1 VIDSA
6 VVERYSRAI
15 FELGVEQNQLDRVR
29 AEVGRIAS
37 VYEQSL
43 DLRAVLD
50 NPLVDEDRRKLLLSE
65 LGGRLSLGELTQNF
79 VKLLAARRRLR
90 ALPDIA
96 RRLGGLADEKSGIL
110 RARVT
115 SAGPLPEAFYQK
127 LTSELEDATSRKIVL
142 EKSQDP
148 SLIAGVVTRI
158 GDNTIDGSLKGRLDE
173 LERRLLQSQ
182 G

>member
-1 VIDSA
+1 MIDSA
-6 VVERYSRAI
+6 IVERYSRAI
-15 FELGVEQNQLDRVR
+15 FELGAEQNQLEKLR
-29 AEVGRIAS
+29 AELGRIAR
-37 VYEQSL
+37 VYEESV

-50 NPLVDEDRRKLLLSE
+50 NPLVDEDQRKQMFVE
-65 LGGRLSLGELTQNF
+65 LGRRLGLSELTQNF

-96 RRLGGLADEKSGIL
+96 RRLGGLADEKAGIL
-110 RARVT
+110 RASVT
-115 SAGPLPEAFYQK
+115 SAGPLPDAFYQK
-127 LTSELEDATSRKIVL
+127 LTSELEDATRRKVVL

-148 SLIAGVVTRI
+148 SLIAGVITRI

>member
-1 VIDSA
+1 MIDSA

-127 LTSELEDATSRKIVL
+127 LTSELEAATRRKVVL
-142 EKSQDP
+142 EKSQDQ

>member
-15 FELGVEQNQLDRVR
+15 FELGVEQNQLERVR

-37 VYEQSL
+37 AYEQSR

-50 NPLVDEDRRKLLLSE
+50 NPLVDEDRRKQLLSE
-65 LGGRLSLGELTQNF
+65 LGGRLSLGELSQNF

-90 ALPDIA
+90 ALPDVA
-96 RRLGGLADEKSGIL
+96 RRLGGLADEKAGIL
-110 RARVT
+110 RASVT

-127 LTSELEDATSRKIVL
+127 LTSELEAATRRKIVL

-173 LERRLLQSQ
+173 LERRLLEAQ